1 MVQVKLFQEKAKPPN
16 SATDLHNMEV
26 GEFMLRS
33 IYACK
38 DNPADQPIIQEM
50 YRRDKIG
57 TAYRFG
63 DVETLL
69 QELSHD
75 NISAAEHLGMLYELG
90 NEQYGIYIDK
100 ARAQSYYDMLGY
112 NPMDDLSE
120 EDMIPEP
127 EPAIV
132 TYQLSG
138 NADDLSAIEQIIK
151 YLAKDYGT
159 PNGELNA
166 PVQGLMKVLVGSDAY
181 EYRGNILSMTYM
193 DEQTLY
199 IQAEMRKTEALQY
212 AISQCFS
219 NICVEIIEE

>member
-1 MVQVKLFQEKAKPPN
+1 MKTNRTLSTA
-16 SATDLHNMEV
+16 DLHNMEV
-26 GEFMLRS
+26 GEFVLRS
-33 IYACK
+33 FFASK
-38 DNPADQPIIQEM
+38 NNPADQPIIQEM

-112 NPMDDLSE
+112 NPMDGISE
-120 EDMIPEP
+120 EDMMPESKP
-127 EPAIV
+127 TIV

-138 NADDLSAIEQIIK
+138 NADDLKAIEQIIHS
-151 YLAKDYGT
+151 LAKFYGT
-159 PNGELNA
+159 PNGEVN
-166 PVQGLMKVLVGSDAY
+166 VQGLMKVLVGSDAY

-199 IQAEMRKTEALQY
+199 IQAEVRKTEAMKY

-219 NICVEIIEE
+219 NIRVEMINE

>member
-1 MVQVKLFQEKAKPPN
+1 MKTNRNL

-57 TAYRFG
+57 TAYQFG

-90 NEQYGIYIDK
+90 NEQYSIYIDK

-112 NPMDDLSE
+112 NPMDGISE
-120 EDMIPEP
+120 EDMILEP
-127 EPAIV
+127 KPTIV

-138 NADDLSAIEQIIK
+138 NADDLKAIEQIIHS
-151 YLAKDYGT
+151 LAKFYGT
-159 PNGELNA
+159 PNSEVN
-166 PVQGLMKVLVGSDAY
+166 VQGLMKVLVGSDAY

-193 DEQTLY
+193 GEQTLH
-199 IQAEMRKTEALQY
+199 IRAEVRKVEALRY

-219 NICVEIIEE
+219 DIHVQIIEE

>member
-1 MVQVKLFQEKAKPPN
+1 MNTNCNL

-26 GEFMLRS
+26 EAFILRS
-33 IYACK
+33 IYASK
-38 DNPADQPIIQEM
+38 NNPADQPIIQEL

-57 TAYRFG
+57 TAYQFG

-127 EPAIV
+127 KPTIV

-138 NADDLSAIEQIIK
+138 NADDLKAIEQIIHS
-151 YLAKDYGT
+151 LAKFYGT
-159 PNGELNA
+159 PNGEVN
-166 PVQGLMKVLVGSDAY
+166 VQGLMKVLVGSDAY
-181 EYRGNILSMTYM
+181 EYRGNILSMTYV
-193 DEQTLY
+193 DKQTLH
-199 IQAEMRKTEALQY
+199 IKAEVRKTEALRY

-219 NICVEIIEE
+219 NIRVEMINE

>member
-1 MVQVKLFQEKAKPPN
+1 MKTNRTL
-16 SATDLHNMEV
+16 SATDLHKMEV

-33 IYACK
+33 FFASK
-38 DNPADQPIIQEM
+38 NNPADQPIIQEM

-75 NISAAEHLGMLYELG
+75 NISAAEHLGMLYDLG
-90 NEQYGIYIDK
+90 NEQNGIYIDK

-112 NPMDDLSE
+112 NPMDSISE
-120 EDMIPEP
+120 EDMIPEA

-138 NADDLSAIEQIIK
+138 NADDLKAIEQIIHS
-151 YLAKDYGT
+151 LAKFYGT
-159 PNGELNA
+159 PNGEVN
-166 PVQGLMKVLVGSDAY
+166 VQGLMKVLVGSDAY

-193 DEQTLY
+193 DEKTLY
-199 IQAEMRKTEALQY
+199 IQAEVRKTEAMKY

-219 NICVEIIEE
+219 DIHVQIIEE

>member
-1 MVQVKLFQEKAKPPN
+1 MVQVKLFQGKANPPN

-33 IYACK
+33 FFASK
-38 DNPADQPIIQEM
+38 NNPADQPIIQEM

-57 TAYRFG
+57 TAYLFG

-112 NPMDDLSE
+112 NPMDSLSE
-120 EDMIPEP
+120 EDMMPES

-138 NADDLSAIEQIIK
+138 NTDDLKAIEQIIHS
-151 YLAKDYGT
+151 LAKFYGT
-159 PNGELNA
+159 PNGEVN
-166 PVQGLMKVLVGSDAY
+166 VQGLMKVLVGSDAY

-193 DEQTLY
+193 DEQTLH
-199 IQAEMRKTEALQY
+199 IQAEVRKTEALRY

-219 NICVEIIEE
+219 NIRVEIINE

>member
-1 MVQVKLFQEKAKPPN
+1 MKTNRTLSTA
-16 SATDLHNMEV
+16 DLHNMEV

-33 IYACK
+33 FFASK
-38 DNPADQPIIQEM
+38 NNPADQPIIQEM

-112 NPMDDLSE
+112 NPMDGLSA
-120 EDMIPEP
+120 EDMMPEA

-138 NADDLSAIEQIIK
+138 NADDLKAMEQIIHS
-151 YLAKDYGT
+151 LAKFYGT
-159 PNGELNA
+159 PNGEVN
-166 PVQGLMKVLVGSDAY
+166 VQGLMKVLVGSDAY

-199 IQAEMRKTEALQY
+199 IQAEVRKAEALQY

-219 NICVEIIEE
+219 NIHIEIIEE

>member
-1 MVQVKLFQEKAKPPN
+1 MKTNRTFSV
-16 SATDLHNMEV
+16 TDLHNMEV

-38 DNPADQPIIQEM
+38 DNPADQPIVQEM

-127 EPAIV
+127 KPTIV

-138 NADDLSAIEQIIK
+138 NADDLKAIEQIIHS
-151 YLAKDYGT
+151 LAKFYGT
-159 PNGELNA
+159 PNGEVN
-166 PVQGLMKVLVGSDAY
+166 VQGLMKVLVGSDAY

-193 DEQTLY
+193 DEQTLH
-199 IQAEMRKTEALQY
+199 IQAEVRRIHAMQY

-219 NICVEIIEE
+219 NVRVEIIEE

>member
-1 MVQVKLFQEKAKPPN
+1 MVQVKLFQEKANPPN
-16 SATDLHNMEV
+16 SGTDLHNMEV

-38 DNPADQPIIQEM
+38 DNPADRPIIQEM

-112 NPMDDLSE
+112 NPMDGLSE
-120 EDMIPEP
+120 EDMMPEA
-127 EPAIV
+127 EPTIV

-138 NADDLSAIEQIIK
+138 NVDDLKAIEQIIHS
-151 YLAKDYGT
+151 LAKFYGT
-159 PNGELNA
+159 PNGEVN
-166 PVQGLMKVLVGSDAY
+166 VQGLMKVLVGSDAY
-181 EYRGNILSMTYM
+181 EYRGNILSIIYK
-193 DEQTLY
+193 DEQTLH
-199 IQAEMRKTEALQY
+199 IQAEVRKTEALRY

-219 NICVEIIEE
+219 NIRIEIIEE

>member
-1 MVQVKLFQEKAKPPN
+1 MKTNRNL
-16 SATDLHNMEV
+16 SATDLKNMEV
-26 GEFMLRS
+26 EEFILRS
-33 IYACK
+33 IYASK

-63 DVETLL
+63 DVETIL

-120 EDMIPEP
+120 EDLMPESA
-127 EPAIV
+127 PAIL

-138 NADDLSAIEQIIK
+138 NADDLKAIEQVIQ

-193 DEQTLY
+193 DEQTLH
-199 IQAEMRKTEALQY
+199 IQAEVRKTEAMQY
-212 AISQCFS
+212 AISQCFG
-219 NICVEIIEE
+219 NIHVEIINE

>member
-1 MVQVKLFQEKAKPPN
+1 MKTNRTLSTA
-16 SATDLHNMEV
+16 DLHNMEV

-33 IYACK
+33 IYASK

-112 NPMDDLSE
+112 NPMDGISE
-120 EDMIPEP
+120 EDMMPESKP
-127 EPAIV
+127 TIV

-138 NADDLSAIEQIIK
+138 NADDLKAIEQIIHS
-151 YLAKDYGT
+151 LAKFYGT
-159 PNGELNA
+159 PNGEVN
-166 PVQGLMKVLVGSDAY
+166 VQGLMKVLVGSDAY
-181 EYRGNILSMTYM
+181 EYRGNILSMTYV
-193 DEQTLY
+193 DKQTLH
-199 IQAEMRKTEALQY
+199 IKAEVRKTKAMKY

-219 NICVEIIEE
+219 NIRVEMINE

>member
-1 MVQVKLFQEKAKPPN
+1 MKTNPPL
-16 SATDLHNMEV
+16 SATDLQNMEV
-26 GEFMLRS
+26 EEFILRS
-33 IYACK
+33 IYASK

-90 NEQYGIYIDK
+90 NEQYGIYINK

-112 NPMDDLSE
+112 NPMDGLSE
-120 EDMIPEP
+120 EDMMPEA
-127 EPAIV
+127 EPTIV

-138 NADDLSAIEQIIK
+138 NADDLKAIEQIIHS
-151 YLAKDYGT
+151 LAKFYGT
-159 PNGELNA
+159 PNDEVN
-166 PVQGLMKVLVGSDAY
+166 VQGLMKVLVGSDAY

-199 IQAEMRKTEALQY
+199 IQAEVRKVEALQY

-219 NICVEIIEE
+219 NIRVEIINE

>member
-1 MVQVKLFQEKAKPPN
+1 MKTNRNLSTA
-16 SATDLHNMEV
+16 DLHNMEV

-38 DNPADQPIIQEM
+38 ENPADQPIIQEM

-112 NPMDDLSE
+112 NPMDGLSE
-120 EDMIPEP
+120 EDLMPEAKP
-127 EPAIV
+127 TIV

-138 NADDLSAIEQIIK
+138 NADDLKAIEQIIHS
-151 YLAKDYGT
+151 LAKFYGT
-159 PNGELNA
+159 PNGEVN
-166 PVQGLMKVLVGSDAY
+166 VQGLMKVLVGSDAY
-181 EYRGNILSMTYM
+181 EYRGNILSMTYV
-193 DEQTLY
+193 DKKTLH
-199 IQAEMRKTEALQY
+199 IKAEVRKTKAMKY

-219 NICVEIIEE
+219 NIRVEIINE

>member
-1 MVQVKLFQEKAKPPN
+1 MKTNRTLSTA
-16 SATDLHNMEV
+16 DLHNMEV

-112 NPMDDLSE
+112 NPMDGLSA
-120 EDMIPEP
+120 EDMMPEA
-127 EPAIV
+127 EPTIV

-138 NADDLSAIEQIIK
+138 NADDLKAIEQIIHS
-151 YLAKDYGT
+151 LAKFYGT
-159 PNGELNA
+159 PNGEVNV

-193 DEQTLY
+193 DEQTLH
-199 IQAEMRKTEALQY
+199 IQAEVRKVEALQY

-219 NICVEIIEE
+219 DIHVQIIEE

>member
-1 MVQVKLFQEKAKPPN
+1 MKTNRNL

-33 IYACK
+33 IYASK

-112 NPMDDLSE
+112 NPMDGLSE
-120 EDMIPEP
+120 EDMMPES

-138 NADDLSAIEQIIK
+138 NADDLKAIEQIIHS
-151 YLAKDYGT
+151 LAKFYGT
-159 PNGELNA
+159 PNGEVTV

-181 EYRGNILSMTYM
+181 EYRGNILSMTYI
-193 DEQTLY
+193 DEQTLH
-199 IQAEMRKTEALQY
+199 IQAKVRKTEVLQY

-219 NICVEIIEE
+219 NIRVEMINE

>member
-1 MVQVKLFQEKAKPPN
+1 MVQVKLFQEKANPPN
-16 SATDLHNMEV
+16 SGTDLHNMEV

-38 DNPADQPIIQEM
+38 DNPADRPIIQEM

-112 NPMDDLSE
+112 NPMDGLSE
-120 EDMIPEP
+120 EDMMPEA
-127 EPAIV
+127 EPTIV

-138 NADDLSAIEQIIK
+138 NVDDLKAIEQIIHS
-151 YLAKDYGT
+151 LAKFYGT
-159 PNGELNA
+159 PNGEVN
-166 PVQGLMKVLVGSDAY
+166 VQGLMKVLVGSDAY

-193 DEQTLY
+193 DEKTLY
-199 IQAEMRKTEALQY
+199 IQAEVRKTEAMKY

-219 NICVEIIEE
+219 DIHVQIIEE

>member
-1 MVQVKLFQEKAKPPN
+1 MKTNRNLSTA
-16 SATDLHNMEV
+16 DLHNMEV

-38 DNPADQPIIQEM
+38 ENPADQPIIQEM

-75 NISAAEHLGMLYELG
+75 NISATEHLGMLYELG

-112 NPMDDLSE
+112 NPMDGLSE
-120 EDMIPEP
+120 EDLMPES

-138 NADDLSAIEQIIK
+138 NADDLKAIEQIIHS
-151 YLAKDYGT
+151 LAKFYGT
-159 PNGELNA
+159 PNGEVN
-166 PVQGLMKVLVGSDAY
+166 VQGLMKVLVGSDAY
-181 EYRGNILSMTYM
+181 EYRGNILSMTYV
-193 DEQTLY
+193 DKKTLH
-199 IQAEMRKTEALQY
+199 IKAEVRKTKAMKY

-219 NICVEIIEE
+219 NIRVEIINE

>member
-1 MVQVKLFQEKAKPPN
+1 MKTNRTL
-16 SATDLHNMEV
+16 SATDLHKMEV

-33 IYACK
+33 FFASK
-38 DNPADQPIIQEM
+38 NNPADQPIIQEM

-112 NPMDDLSE
+112 NPMDGLSE
-120 EDMIPEP
+120 EDMMPES

-138 NADDLSAIEQIIK
+138 NADDLKAIELIIHS
-151 YLAKDYGT
+151 LAKFYGT
-159 PNGELNA
+159 PNGEVN
-166 PVQGLMKVLVGSDAY
+166 VQGLMKVLVGSDAY
-181 EYRGNILSMTYM
+181 EYRGNILSMTYK
-193 DEQTLY
+193 DEQTLH
-199 IQAEMRKTEALQY
+199 IRAEVRKVEALRY

-219 NICVEIIEE
+219 NVRVEIINE

>member
-1 MVQVKLFQEKAKPPN
+1 MKTNRTFSV
-16 SATDLHNMEV
+16 TDLHNMEV

-38 DNPADQPIIQEM
+38 DNPTDQSIIQEM

-63 DVETLL
+63 DVETLW

-75 NISAAEHLGMLYELG
+75 NISATEHLGMLYELG

-112 NPMDDLSE
+112 NPMDSLSE
-120 EDMIPEP
+120 EDLMPEAKP
-127 EPAIV
+127 TVV

-138 NADDLSAIEQIIK
+138 NADDLKAIEQMIQ

-193 DEQTLY
+193 DEQTLHV
-199 IQAEMRKTEALQY
+199 QAEVRRIHAMQY

-219 NICVEIIEE
+219 NVRVEIINE

>member
-1 MVQVKLFQEKAKPPN
+1 MKTNRTL
-16 SATDLHNMEV
+16 SATDLQNMEV

-100 ARAQSYYDMLGY
+100 ARAQLYYDMLGY
-112 NPMDDLSE
+112 NPMDGISE
-120 EDMIPEP
+120 EDMMPEAKP
-127 EPAIV
+127 TIV

-138 NADDLSAIEQIIK
+138 NADDLKAIEQIIHS
-151 YLAKDYGT
+151 LAKFYGT
-159 PNGELNA
+159 PNVEVN
-166 PVQGLMKVLVGSDAY
+166 VQGLMKVLVGSDAY
-181 EYRGNILSMTYM
+181 EYRGNILSMTYV
-193 DEQTLY
+193 DKQTLH
-199 IQAEMRKTEALQY
+199 IKAEVRKTKAMKY

-219 NICVEIIEE
+219 NIRIEIIEE

>member
-1 MVQVKLFQEKAKPPN
+1 MKTNRNL
-16 SATDLHNMEV
+16 SATDLKNMEV
-26 GEFMLRS
+26 EEFILRS
-33 IYACK
+33 IYASK

-69 QELSHD
+69 QELSND
-75 NISAAEHLGMLYELG
+75 NISAAEHLSMLYELG

-138 NADDLSAIEQIIK
+138 NADDLKAIEQIIQ

-166 PVQGLMKVLVGSDAY
+166 PVQGLMKMLVGSDAY
-181 EYRGNILSMTYM
+181 EYRGNILSMTYK
-193 DEQTLY
+193 DEQTLH
-199 IQAEMRKTEALQY
+199 IQAEVRKTEALQY

-219 NICVEIIEE
+219 SVCVEIIEG

>member
-1 MVQVKLFQEKAKPPN
+1 MKTNRTFSTA
-16 SATDLHNMEV
+16 DLHNMEV

-33 IYACK
+33 IYASK
-38 DNPADQPIIQEM
+38 NNPADQPIIQEM

-57 TAYRFG
+57 TAYQFG

-75 NISAAEHLGMLYELG
+75 NISAEHLGMLYELG

-112 NPMDDLSE
+112 NPMDGLSE
-120 EDMIPEP
+120 ENMMPES

-138 NADDLSAIEQIIK
+138 NADDLKAIEQIIHS
-151 YLAKDYGT
+151 LAKFYGT
-159 PNGELNA
+159 PNGEVN
-166 PVQGLMKVLVGSDAY
+166 VQGLMKVLVGSDAY

-193 DEQTLY
+193 DEQTLH
-199 IQAEMRKTEALQY
+199 IRAEVRKVEALRY

-219 NICVEIIEE
+219 NIHVQIIEE

>member
-1 MVQVKLFQEKAKPPN
+1 MVQVKLFQEKTNSPI

-33 IYACK
+33 IYASK
-38 DNPADQPIIQEM
+38 NNPADQPIIQEM

-112 NPMDDLSE
+112 NPMDGLSE

-127 EPAIV
+127 KPTIV

-138 NADDLSAIEQIIK
+138 NTDDLKAIEQIIHS
-151 YLAKDYGT
+151 LAKFYGT
-159 PNGELNA
+159 PNGEVN
-166 PVQGLMKVLVGSDAY
+166 VQGLMKVLVGSDAY

-193 DEQTLY
+193 DKQTLH
-199 IQAEMRKTEALQY
+199 IRAEVRKVEALRY

-219 NICVEIIEE
+219 DIHVQIIEE

>member
-1 MVQVKLFQEKAKPPN
+1 MKTNRNL

-33 IYACK
+33 FFASK
-38 DNPADQPIIQEM
+38 NNPADQPIIQEM

-57 TAYRFG
+57 TAYWFG

-112 NPMDDLSE
+112 NPMDGLSE
-120 EDMIPEP
+120 EDMMPEA
-127 EPAIV
+127 EPTIV
-132 TYQLSG
+132 TYQLTG
-138 NADDLSAIEQIIK
+138 NADDLKAIERIIHS
-151 YLAKDYGT
+151 LAKFYGT
-159 PNGELNA
+159 PDGEVN
-166 PVQGLMKVLVGSDAY
+166 VQGLMKVLVGSDAY

-193 DEQTLY
+193 DEQTLH
-199 IQAEMRKTEALQY
+199 IQAEMRKTEAMQY

-219 NICVEIIEE
+219 NIRVEIIEE

>member
-1 MVQVKLFQEKAKPPN
+1 MKTNRTL
-16 SATDLHNMEV
+16 SATDQQNMEV
-26 GEFMLRS
+26 EEFILRS
-33 IYACK
+33 IYASK

-100 ARAQSYYDMLGY
+100 TRAQSYYGY
-112 NPMDDLSE
+112 NPMDGLSE
-120 EDMIPEP
+120 EDMMPEA
-127 EPAIV
+127 EPTIV

-138 NADDLSAIEQIIK
+138 NADDLKAIEQIIHSLTK
-151 YLAKDYGT
+151 FYGT
-159 PNGELNA
+159 PNGEVN
-166 PVQGLMKVLVGSDAY
+166 VQGLMKVLVGSDAY
-181 EYRGNILSMTYM
+181 EYRGNILSMTYI

-199 IQAEMRKTEALQY
+199 IQAEVRKTEALRY

-219 NICVEIIEE
+219 NICVEIINE

>member
-1 MVQVKLFQEKAKPPN
+1 MKAN
-16 SATDLHNMEV
+16 RTLSTADLQNMEV
-26 GEFMLRS
+26 EEFILRS
-33 IYACK
+33 IYASK

-57 TAYRFG
+57 TAYLFG

-112 NPMDDLSE
+112 NPMDGILE
-120 EDMIPEP
+120 EDMMPEAKP
-127 EPAIV
+127 TIV

-138 NADDLSAIEQIIK
+138 NADDLKAIEQIIHS
-151 YLAKDYGT
+151 LAKFYGT
-159 PNGELNA
+159 PNGEVN
-166 PVQGLMKVLVGSDAY
+166 VQGLMKVLVGSDAY
-181 EYRGNILSMTYM
+181 EYRGNILSMTYV
-193 DEQTLY
+193 DKQTLH
-199 IQAEMRKTEALQY
+199 IKAEVRKVEALRY

-219 NICVEIIEE
+219 NIRVEIINE

>member
-1 MVQVKLFQEKAKPPN
+1 MKTNRTLSTA
-16 SATDLHNMEV
+16 DLHNMEV

-33 IYACK
+33 FFASK
-38 DNPADQPIIQEM
+38 NNPADQPIIQEM

-69 QELSHD
+69 QELSND

-112 NPMDDLSE
+112 NPMDGLSA
-120 EDMIPEP
+120 EDMMPEA

-138 NADDLSAIEQIIK
+138 NADDLKAIEQIIHS
-151 YLAKDYGT
+151 LAKFYGM
-159 PNGELNA
+159 PNGEVN
-166 PVQGLMKVLVGSDAY
+166 VQGLMKVLVGSDAY

-193 DEQTLY
+193 DEQTLH
-199 IQAEMRKTEALQY
+199 IQAEVRKVEALRY

-219 NICVEIIEE
+219 NIHIEIIEE

>member
-1 MVQVKLFQEKAKPPN
+1 MVQVKLFQEKTNPPN

-33 IYACK
+33 FFASK
-38 DNPADQPIIQEM
+38 NNPADQPIIQEM

-57 TAYRFG
+57 TAYLFG

-112 NPMDDLSE
+112 NPMDGLSE
-120 EDMIPEP
+120 EDMMPES

-138 NADDLSAIEQIIK
+138 NADDLKAIEQIIHS
-151 YLAKDYGT
+151 LAKFYGT
-159 PNGELNA
+159 PNGEVN
-166 PVQGLMKVLVGSDAY
+166 VQGLMKVLVGSDAY
-181 EYRGNILSMTYM
+181 EYRGNILSMTYV
-193 DEQTLY
+193 DKQTLH
-199 IQAEMRKTEALQY
+199 IQAEVRKVEALRY

-219 NICVEIIEE
+219 NIRVEMINE

>member
-1 MVQVKLFQEKAKPPN
+1 MKTNRNL

-33 IYACK
+33 IYASK
-38 DNPADQPIIQEM
+38 NNPADQPIIQEM

-57 TAYRFG
+57 TAYQFG

-112 NPMDDLSE
+112 NPMDGISE

-127 EPAIV
+127 KPTIV

-138 NADDLSAIEQIIK
+138 NSDDLKAIEQIIHS
-151 YLAKDYGT
+151 LAKFYGT
-159 PNGELNA
+159 PNGEVN
-166 PVQGLMKVLVGSDAY
+166 VQGLMKVLVGSDAY
-181 EYRGNILSMTYM
+181 EYRGNILSMTYI
-193 DEQTLY
+193 DEQTLH
-199 IQAEMRKTEALQY
+199 IRAEVRKVEALRY

-219 NICVEIIEE
+219 DIHVQIIEE

>member
-1 MVQVKLFQEKAKPPN
+1 MKAN
-16 SATDLHNMEV
+16 RTLSTADLQNMEV
-26 GEFMLRS
+26 EEFILRS
-33 IYACK
+33 IYVSK

-75 NISAAEHLGMLYELG
+75 NIAAAEHLGMLYDLG
-90 NEQYGIYIDK
+90 NERNGIYIDK

-112 NPMDDLSE
+112 NPMDGLSE
-120 EDMIPEP
+120 EDMMPEA

-132 TYQLSG
+132 TYQLTG
-138 NADDLSAIEQIIK
+138 NADDLKAIEQIIHS
-151 YLAKDYGT
+151 LAKFYGM
-159 PNGELNA
+159 PNGEVN
-166 PVQGLMKVLVGSDAY
+166 VQGLMKVLVGSDAY

-193 DEQTLY
+193 DEQTLH
-199 IQAEMRKTEALQY
+199 IQAEVRRIYAMQY

-219 NICVEIIEE
+219 NIRVEIIKE

>member
-1 MVQVKLFQEKAKPPN
+1 MVQVKLFQEKANPPN
-16 SATDLHNMEV
+16 SATDMHNMEV
-26 GEFMLRS
+26 GEFVLRS
-33 IYACK
+33 FFASK
-38 DNPADQPIIQEM
+38 NNPADQPIIQEM

-112 NPMDDLSE
+112 NPMDGISE

-127 EPAIV
+127 KPTIV

-138 NADDLSAIEQIIK
+138 NADDLKAIEQIIHS
-151 YLAKDYGT
+151 LAKFYGT
-159 PNGELNA
+159 PNDEVN
-166 PVQGLMKVLVGSDAY
+166 VQGLMKVLVGSDAY
-181 EYRGNILSMTYM
+181 EYRGNILSIIYK
-193 DEQTLY
+193 DEQTLH
-199 IQAEMRKTEALQY
+199 IQAEVRKTEALQY

-219 NICVEIIEE
+219 NIRVEIINE

>member
-1 MVQVKLFQEKAKPPN
+1 MTMKTNRNL
-16 SATDLHNMEV
+16 SATDLKNMEV
-26 GEFMLRS
+26 EEFTLRS
-33 IYACK
+33 IYASK

-57 TAYRFG
+57 TAYLFG

-112 NPMDDLSE
+112 NPMDGLSE
-120 EDMIPEP
+120 EDMMPES

-132 TYQLSG
+132 TYLLSG
-138 NADDLSAIEQIIK
+138 NADDLKAVEQIIHS
-151 YLAKDYGT
+151 LAKLYGT

-193 DEQTLY
+193 DEQTLH
-199 IQAEMRKTEALQY
+199 IQAEVRKPEALQY

-219 NICVEIIEE
+219 SVCVEIIEG

>member
-1 MVQVKLFQEKAKPPN
+1 MKTNRTFS
-16 SATDLHNMEV
+16 SADLHNMEV

-38 DNPADQPIIQEM
+38 DNPTDQPIIQEM

-112 NPMDDLSE
+112 NPMDGLSE
-120 EDMIPEP
+120 EDMMLEA

-138 NADDLSAIEQIIK
+138 NADDLKAIGQIIHS
-151 YLAKDYGT
+151 LAKFYGT
-159 PNGELNA
+159 PNGEVN
-166 PVQGLMKVLVGSDAY
+166 VQGLMKVLVGSDAY

-193 DEQTLY
+193 DKQTLH
-199 IQAEMRKTEALQY
+199 IRAEVRKVEALRY

-219 NICVEIIEE
+219 NIRVEIINE

>member
-1 MVQVKLFQEKAKPPN
+1 MKTNRPLSTA
-16 SATDLHNMEV
+16 DLQNMEV
-26 GEFMLRS
+26 EEFILRS
-33 IYACK
+33 IYASK

-57 TAYRFG
+57 TAYLFG

-75 NISAAEHLGMLYELG
+75 NIAAAEHLGMLYELG

-112 NPMDDLSE
+112 NPMDGLSE
-120 EDMIPEP
+120 EDMIPEA

-132 TYQLSG
+132 TYQLTGS
-138 NADDLSAIEQIIK
+138 ADDLNAIEQIIQ

-159 PNGELNA
+159 YNGELNA

-181 EYRGNILSMTYM
+181 EYRGNILSMTYK
-193 DEQTLY
+193 DAQTLY
-199 IQAEMRKTEALQY
+199 IQAEVRKTEAMKY

-219 NICVEIIEE
+219 DIHVQIIEE

>member
-1 MVQVKLFQEKAKPPN
+1 MKTNRPL
-16 SATDLHNMEV
+16 SATDLQNMEV
-26 GEFMLRS
+26 EEFILRS
-33 IYACK
+33 IYASK

-57 TAYRFG
+57 TAYLFG

-112 NPMDDLSE
+112 NPMDGLSE
-120 EDMIPEP
+120 EDLMPES

-138 NADDLSAIEQIIK
+138 NANDLKAIEQMIQ

-193 DEQTLY
+193 DEQTLH
-199 IQAEMRKTEALQY
+199 IQAEVRRIHAMQY

-219 NICVEIIEE
+219 NVRVEIIKE

>member
-1 MVQVKLFQEKAKPPN
+1 MVQVKLFQEKANPPN
-16 SATDLHNMEV
+16 SGTDLHNMEV

-38 DNPADQPIIQEM
+38 DNPADRPIIQEM

-57 TAYRFG
+57 TAYLFG

-112 NPMDDLSE
+112 NPMDGLSE
-120 EDMIPEP
+120 EDMMPET
-127 EPAIV
+127 EPTIV
-132 TYQLSG
+132 TYQLTG
-138 NADDLSAIEQIIK
+138 NADDLKAIEQIIHS
-151 YLAKDYGT
+151 LAKFYGT
-159 PNGELNA
+159 PNGEVN
-166 PVQGLMKVLVGSDAY
+166 VQGLMKVLVGSDAY

-193 DEQTLY
+193 DEKTLY
-199 IQAEMRKTEALQY
+199 IQAEVRKTEAMKY

-219 NICVEIIEE
+219 NIRIEIIEE

>member
-1 MVQVKLFQEKAKPPN
+1 MKAN
-16 SATDLHNMEV
+16 RTLSTADLQNMEV
-26 GEFMLRS
+26 EEFILRS
-33 IYACK
+33 IYASK

-57 TAYRFG
+57 TAYLFG

-75 NISAAEHLGMLYELG
+75 NIAAAEHLGMLYDLG
-90 NEQYGIYIDK
+90 NERNGIYIDK

-112 NPMDDLSE
+112 NPMDGISE
-120 EDMIPEP
+120 KDMMPEA

-132 TYQLSG
+132 TYQLTG
-138 NADDLSAIEQIIK
+138 NADDLKAIEQIIHS
-151 YLAKDYGT
+151 LAKFYGT
-159 PNGELNA
+159 PNGEVN
-166 PVQGLMKVLVGSDAY
+166 VQGLMKVLVGSDAY

-193 DEQTLY
+193 DEQTLH
-199 IQAEMRKTEALQY
+199 IQAEVRKAEAMRY

-219 NICVEIIEE
+219 NIRIEIIEE

>member
-1 MVQVKLFQEKAKPPN
+1 MKTNRNL
-16 SATDLHNMEV
+16 SASDLQNMEV
-26 GEFMLRS
+26 EEFILRS
-33 IYACK
+33 IYASK

-57 TAYRFG
+57 TAYLFG

-90 NEQYGIYIDK
+90 NEQNGIYIDK

-112 NPMDDLSE
+112 NPMDGISE
-120 EDMIPEP
+120 EDMMPEA

-138 NADDLSAIEQIIK
+138 NANDLKAIEQIIHS
-151 YLAKDYGT
+151 LAKFYGT
-159 PNGELNA
+159 PNGEVN
-166 PVQGLMKVLVGSDAY
+166 VQGLMKVLVGSDAY

-193 DEQTLY
+193 AEKTLY
-199 IQAEMRKTEALQY
+199 IQAEVRKTEAMKY

-219 NICVEIIEE
+219 DIHVQIIEE